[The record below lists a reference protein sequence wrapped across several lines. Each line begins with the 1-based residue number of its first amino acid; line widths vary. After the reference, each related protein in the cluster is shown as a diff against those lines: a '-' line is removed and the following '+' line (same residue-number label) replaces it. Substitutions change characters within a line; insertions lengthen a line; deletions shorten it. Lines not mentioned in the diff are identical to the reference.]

1 MELIVCKNYDEC
13 SKVAAGIF
21 SEAISK
27 NPNIIFLL
35 LHFYWNDFLTATE
48 FLLKL
53 LKQL

>member
-27 NPNIIFLL
+27 NPNIIFI
-35 LHFYWNDFLTATE
+35 YINMI
-48 FLLKL
+48 K
-53 LKQL
+53 